1 MHGSQQSHAKR
12 QRQVGHPTSEFKYPN
27 RWKLGTS
34 YFFHQPSH
42 GDRSVAYCLS
52 QNISRRPFDKSGDN
66 NTIRLRSVK
75 RVNIIACIS
84 NHSAPNIS
92 KDNLAL
98 KGSIF

>member
-1 MHGSQQSHAKR
+1 MHGSQQSHAKC
-12 QRQVGHPTSEFKYPN
+12 QRQVGHPTSEFKHPN
-27 RWKLGTS
+27 RWKPRAS
-34 YFFHQPSH
+34 YFFQKPSH
-42 GDRSVAYCLS
+42 RDKSVAYCLV
-52 QNISRRPFDKSGDN
+52 QNISRCPLDKSNDN
-66 NTIRLRSVK
+66 DTIRLRSIK